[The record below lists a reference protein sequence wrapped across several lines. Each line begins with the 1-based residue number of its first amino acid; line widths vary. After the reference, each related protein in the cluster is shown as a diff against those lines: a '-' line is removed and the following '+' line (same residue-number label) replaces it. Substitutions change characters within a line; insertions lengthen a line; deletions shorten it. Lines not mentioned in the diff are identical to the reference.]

1 MNTKDDK
8 DKEQI
13 LREVLEMLI
22 DSAGTTS
29 KQEIVSSKDILTEME
44 EKNKTKDNS
53 FYLNIT
59 SKLSELYQNENI
71 DGAKTK
77 TYRHSYST
85 ISRFIIERKNS
96 FLSNNSD
103 KRQIEEALWQVVS
116 DKIEMIYSQA
126 KDRKYEHLDR
136 LFKLKD
142 HISLEIARMSDS
154 TKIQLDIEEQINN
167 AKNSLKD
174 FEQTSKNIQ
183 KDYIAILGV
192 FAAIILAFVS
202 GLVFS
207 NSVLQNI
214 DKASIY
220 KLLLISV
227 TIGFFITNIL
237 LFLFNFVKSI
247 TKSNESNGALDP
259 HISYFNLVA
268 IILILVL
275 LVVSISHESIYKKY
289 DSNSTIN
296 VNAANISFSS
306 NR

>member
-1 MNTKDDK
+1 
-8 DKEQI
+8 
-13 LREVLEMLI
+13 
-22 DSAGTTS
+22 
-29 KQEIVSSKDILTEME
+29 
-44 EKNKTKDNS
+44 
-53 FYLNIT
+53 
-59 SKLSELYQNENI
+59 
-71 DGAKTK
+71 
-77 TYRHSYST
+77 
-85 ISRFIIERKNS
+85 
-96 FLSNNSD
+96 
-103 KRQIEEALWQVVS
+103 
-116 DKIEMIYSQA
+116 MIYQQA
-126 KDRKYEHLDR
+126 KDRKYKHLDS

-207 NSVLQNI
+207 NSILQNI

-220 KLLLISV
+220 KLLLIST

-247 TKSNESNGALDP
+247 TRNNENNSVLDP
-259 HISYFNLVA
+259 HISYFNLAA

-275 LVVSISHESIYKKY
+275 LAVSIPHESIYKKY

-296 VNAANISFSS
+296 VNTANISS

>member
-1 MNTKDDK
+1 MNAKDDK
-8 DKEQI
+8 DQEQI
-13 LREVLEMLI
+13 LIEVLKILI
-22 DSAGTTS
+22 DSASTTS
-29 KQEIVSSKDILTEME
+29 KQKIVSKYILAEME
-44 EKNKTKDNS
+44 ENNKTKDDS
-53 FYLNIT
+53 FYLKVT

-71 DGAKTK
+71 DGTKTK
-77 TYRHSYST
+77 TYRYSYST
-85 ISRFIIERKNS
+85 ISRFIIEKKNS

-103 KRQIEEALWQVVS
+103 KRQIEEALWQVIS
-116 DKIEMIYSQA
+116 EKIEMIYQQA
-126 KDRKYEHLDR
+126 KDRKYKHLDK

-192 FAAIILAFVS
+192 FAAIILTFVS

-207 NSVLQNI
+207 NSILQNI

-220 KLLLISV
+220 KLLLIST

-247 TKSNESNGALDP
+247 TRNNENNSVLDP
-259 HISYFNLVA
+259 HISYFNLAA

-275 LVVSISHESIYKKY
+275 LAVSIPHESIYKKY

-296 VNAANISFSS
+296 VNTANISFSS

>member
-29 KQEIVSSKDILTEME
+29 KQEIVSSKDILAEME

-59 SKLSELYQNENI
+59 SKLSKLYRNRNI
-71 DGAKTK
+71 YGAKTK

-103 KRQIEEALWQVVS
+103 KRQIEEALWQVIS

-126 KDRKYEHLDR
+126 KEEKYEHLDK

-237 LFLFNFVKSI
+237 LFLFNFIKSI
-247 TKSNESNGALDP
+247 AKQDNNKNILDP

-275 LVVSISHESIYKKY
+275 LAVSISHESIYEKR

-296 VNAANISFSS
+296 TTNTSLSIK
-306 NR
+306 R

>member
-1 MNTKDDK
+1 MNAKDDK
-8 DKEQI
+8 DQEQI
-13 LREVLEMLI
+13 LIEVLKILI
-22 DSAGTTS
+22 DSASTTS
-29 KQEIVSSKDILTEME
+29 KQKIVSNDILAEME
-44 EKNKTKDNS
+44 EKDKNKDDS
-53 FYLNIT
+53 FYLKIT

-71 DGAKTK
+71 DGTKTK

-85 ISRFIIERKNS
+85 ISRFIIEKKNS
-96 FLSNNSD
+96 FLSNNSN
-103 KRQIEEALWQVVS
+103 KRQIEEALWQVIS
-116 DKIEMIYSQA
+116 EKIEMIYQQA
-126 KDRKYEHLDR
+126 KDRKYKHLDS

-220 KLLLISV
+220 KLLLISI

-237 LFLFNFVKSI
+237 LFLFSFVKSI
-247 TKSNESNGALDP
+247 TRNNENNSVLDP
-259 HISYFNLVA
+259 HISYFNLAA

-275 LVVSISHESIYKKY
+275 LAVSIPHESIYKKY

-296 VNAANISFSS
+296 VNTANISFSS